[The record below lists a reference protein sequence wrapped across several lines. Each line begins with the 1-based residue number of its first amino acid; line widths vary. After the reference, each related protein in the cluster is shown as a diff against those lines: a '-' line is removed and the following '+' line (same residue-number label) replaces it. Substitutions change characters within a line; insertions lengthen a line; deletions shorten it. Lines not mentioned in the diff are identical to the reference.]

1 LAFFASMAFRFV
13 AMKRI
18 EKAFVERG
26 GDHNGGLA
34 NLENWVF
41 AMGVLRSTFV
51 HDEESDRRD
60 KYRERLLATDVDAI
74 VKRR

>member
-18 EKAFVERG
+18 ERAFVERG
-26 GDHNGGLA
+26 GDHNGGDA

-41 AMGVLRSTFV
+41 AKDVLRSTVV
-51 HDEESDRRD
+51 HDEESDRRE
-60 KYRERLLATDVDAI
+60 KYRERLLATDIDAI
-74 VKRR
+74 MKLR